1 MKVMQKIARS
11 ILSEVDNLLRQK
23 QQVLVAIDGRSAAGK
38 TTLAALLHESNGCN
52 VIHMDSFFLRPEQR
66 TARRLEEPGGNIDR
80 ERFEEEVL
88 TPLLR
93 GEPFSYRPFDC
104 KKQEMAPAIQVT
116 PRPVTVVEGA
126 YSCHPL
132 LAPGYDLTVF
142 LSIGKAEQSRR
153 ILDRNGELGLVI
165 FAQKWI
171 PLEER
176 YFAAYE
182 IRKRCSLSFDTDAMC

>member
-1 MKVMQKIARS
+1 MTVMQNIAQL
-11 ILSEVDNLLRQK
+11 ILSEIELLLRQK

-52 VIHMDSFFLRPEQR
+52 VIHMDSFFLRPGQR
-66 TARRLEEPGGNIDR
+66 TVQRLEEPGGNVDR

-88 TPLLR
+88 APLLR

-116 PRPVTVVEGA
+116 PHPVTVIEGA
-126 YSCHPL
+126 YCCHPL
-132 LAPGYDLTVF
+132 LADSYDLTVF
-142 LSIGKAEQSRR
+142 LNIGKAEQSRR
-153 ILDRNGELGLVI
+153 ILDRNGELGSVI

-171 PLEER
+171 PMEER
-176 YFAAYE
+176 YFAAYAVKE
-182 IRKRCSLSFDTDAMC
+182 RCGLSFDTEELR